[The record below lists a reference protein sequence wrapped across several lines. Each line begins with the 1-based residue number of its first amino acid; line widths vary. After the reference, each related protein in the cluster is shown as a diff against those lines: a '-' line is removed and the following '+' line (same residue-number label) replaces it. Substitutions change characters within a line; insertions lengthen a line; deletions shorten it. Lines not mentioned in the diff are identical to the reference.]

1 MIRFSANLGLLFAD
15 APLPQRFSRAA
26 EAGFRTVEIWSP
38 YLDSMDDLVKAKDAA
53 GVEIVQFNMDRID
66 LRGGERGT
74 AAIPEYTPRFRAD
87 AELAIETAKRLGA
100 RRFNALVGNRSEAH
114 SREAQ
119 IDCLKENLRW
129 AHALLA
135 QHDLTLV
142 IEPLCLQLNP
152 HYLLPRPDEVFAL
165 VRELNLPH
173 LKVQYDL
180 FHAQMAE
187 GNLTATL
194 KENLPLI
201 GNIQVADAPGRH
213 QPGTG
218 EINYRFVLGE
228 IEALGYAG
236 HVALEFIPSGTMDE
250 ALAWLPREHR
260 AEGQAGA
267 LKL

>member
-1 MIRFSANLGLLFAD
+1 MIRFSANLGLLFAEV
-15 APLPQRFSRAA
+15 PLPQRLSRAA

-38 YLDSMDDLVKAKDAA
+38 YLDSLDDIVKAKEAA
-53 GVEIVQFNMDRID
+53 GVGIVQFNMDRID

-87 AELAIETAKRLGA
+87 VALAIETAQRLGA
-100 RRFNALVGNRSEAH
+100 RRFNALVGNRAESCT
-114 SREAQ
+114 REEQ
-119 IDCLKENLRW
+119 IACLKENLRW
-129 AHALLA
+129 AHALLEP
-135 QHDLTLV
+135 HDLTLV

-152 HYLLPRPDEVFAL
+152 HYLLPRPSEVFAL
-165 VRELNLPH
+165 VRELNLPR
-173 LKVQYDL
+173 LRVQYDL

-201 GNIQVADAPGRH
+201 GNVQVADAPGRH

-218 EINYRFVLGE
+218 EINFRFVLSE
-228 IEALGYAG
+228 LEALGYAG
-236 HVALEFIPSGTMDE
+236 HVALEFFPAGAMEE
-250 ALAWLPREHR
+250 ALAWLPNECRV
-260 AEGQAGA
+260 EGPVSA